1 MRSVAMATFVC
12 VLMLGAA
19 FGAGPEEAI
28 MQADRDFNKAT
39 QEKRAE
45 GWLSYFAL
53 DEAALQDP
61 PTVGKQ
67 AITERYQK
75 LFGNPDFTLTWEPVK
90 GEVFPAGTVGYTTGK
105 YVARFKNKEGKR
117 MESHGHYITL
127 WRKQEDGSWKIVGD
141 SGAPDGP
148 AKPASN

>member
-1 MRSVAMATFVC
+1 MRLVARAAVVC
-12 VLMLGAA
+12 LLMCIGAFA
-19 FGAGPEEAI
+19 AGPEEAI

-45 GWLSYFAL
+45 GWLGYFAL
-53 DEAALQDP
+53 DEAAIPDP
-61 PTVGKQ
+61 PTVGRQ

-75 LFGNPDFTLTWEPVK
+75 LFANPDFTLTWTPEK

-105 YVARFKNKEGKR
+105 YVARFKSKEGKQ
-117 MESHGHYITL
+117 MESRGHYLTL

-148 AKPASN
+148 AKPAN

>member
-1 MRSVAMATFVC
+1 MRSVAMAACVC
-12 VLMLGAA
+12 LLMCVGA
-19 FGAGPEEAI
+19 FGAGPEEVI

-61 PTVGKQ
+61 PTVGRQ

-75 LFGNPDFTLTWEPVK
+75 LFSDPNFTLTWEPVK
-90 GEVFPAGTVGYTTGK
+90 GEVFPAGKVGYTTGK
-105 YVARFKNKEGKR
+105 YMARFKNKEGKW

-127 WRKQEDGSWKIVGD
+127 WRKQADGSWKIVGD

-148 AKPASN
+148 ATASSN

>member
-1 MRSVAMATFVC
+1 MRTSVLVAVVC
-12 VLMLGAA
+12 VLMSVAA
-19 FGAGPEEAI
+19 FGAGPEEQI
-28 MQADRDFNKAT
+28 MQSDRDFNKAT

-61 PTVGKQ
+61 PTVGRQ

-75 LFGNPDFTLTWEPVK
+75 LFSDPNFTLTWEPVK
-90 GEVFPAGTVGYTTGK
+90 AEVFPAGNVGYTTGK
-105 YVARFKNKEGKR
+105 YVAHFKNKEGKL
-117 MESHGHYITL
+117 MESRGHYITL
-127 WRKQEDGSWKIVGD
+127 WRKQADGSWKIVGD

-148 AKPASN
+148 ARPASN